1 MNPFLKCLGR
11 RSRVTNLP
19 RLSEDDTTRSVHSFI
34 EILFGSEKSGMD
46 LRLALDGIVVTNDW
60 KQDSAAAV
68 FEALQK
74 AIQTARQMSDL
85 VWEIHR
91 KVISILSAIE
101 GFGKDYQVS
110 CALAALGILVILS
123 PRVIELIGF
132 TEGGILKGKN
142 FIFQN
147 RHVHYHQESNTESR
161 FFRSIIP
168 IETCSICPSG
178 LFVFPIAK
186 TRHERFH
193 LRKTLGFQVYWQ
205 LDAIV

>member
-1 MNPFLKCLGR
+1 MNSFLQCLGR

-34 EILFGSEKSGMD
+34 EILFDSEKSGMD
-46 LRLALDGIVVTNDW
+46 LRLALDEIVVTNEW
-60 KQDSAAAV
+60 KQDSAGAV

-74 AIQTARQMSDL
+74 AIQTARPMKDL

-91 KVISILSAIE
+91 KVINILSGIE

-123 PRVIELIGF
+123 PRVIELMGF
-132 TEGGILKGKN
+132 AEGGIVKGKN
-142 FIFQN
+142 RIFQS
-147 RHVHYHQESNTESR
+147 RHVHYHQESNAESR
-161 FFRSIIP
+161 FFCSIIP
-168 IETCSICPSG
+168 IEICSICPSG

-186 TRHERFH
+186 TRHERVY
-193 LRKTLGFQVYWQ
+193 LKKILGFQVHW
-205 LDAIV
+205 